1 MSYDPAMKMGKILGL
16 VVGAFIVL
24 AMLVLGSV
32 WLLVDPNSYKP
43 RIAAAV
49 KDATGR
55 ELLLQGDMTLS
66 LLPWIALTVGP
77 ASLGNPPG
85 SDAQPL
91 VSFEHAAIRVRLL
104 PLLAG
109 RLEVARITVTGARVN
124 YGQYAF
130 DHLTLETGAFAPRE
144 PMPVTLSFT
153 ASRGV
158 PKEEARAELTLNLSA
173 DVAAKRYHLDALT
186 WHGTVNLAGN
196 ARPVRWDF
204 TTPSLDLDLAAQ
216 SLDAPAFDLD
226 LAGAHLSGRLAGR
239 QILDAMALSGAV
251 TLAPLVIREY
261 LPRLGLSA
269 PATRDP
275 KALSLVSASFAFGYG
290 GRRATVDDLKLTVDD
305 THVTGN
311 VEEDLGDPRSTKFA
325 LAVDTINL
333 DRYLPPAEG
342 TDARAAPAAPRS
354 AGGPEPPA
362 KAAPLEANGSLT
374 VGAIHLAPLDLTAV
388 AVTLAASG
396 GVLHLFPLEARVDGG
411 EYSGNIVFDE
421 RASVP
426 VLTLDEHLTG
436 IEVGRLVSTG
446 EKNVHVAGRG
456 NVTLKATGRGAAAD
470 ALLST
475 LNGRVDAAVK
485 DGAIE
490 GIDIGY
496 QLDRAEA
503 LLRGQTQTT
512 TDTHRTPFAALNL
525 TAEIVDGVAQT
536 HDLTLNSPVLKVTG
550 HGSVNLA
557 TRSLDVAL
565 LADTLRMAG
574 NTPIKIPLEVTGS
587 AANPKIRPDLDAL
600 VKGQLGQKVKDLL
613 TDKLKGLFNR

>member
-1 MSYDPAMKMGKILGL
+1 
-16 VVGAFIVL
+16 VG
-24 AMLVLGSV
+24 
-32 WLLVDPNSYKP
+32 
-43 RIAAAV
+43 
-49 KDATGR
+49 
-55 ELLLQGDMTLS
+55 
-66 LLPWIALTVGP
+66 
-77 ASLGNPPG
+77 
-85 SDAQPL
+85 
-91 VSFEHAAIRVRLL
+91 
-104 PLLAG
+104 
-109 RLEVARITVTGARVN
+109 RITVTGARVS
-124 YGQYAF
+124 YGPYAF
-130 DHLTLETGAFAPRE
+130 DQINIETGAFAPRE
-144 PMPVTLSFT
+144 PMPVTLTFN

-158 PKEEARAELTLNLSA
+158 PTEEARAELTLNVSA
-173 DVAAKRYHLDALT
+173 DLGARRYHVDALT

-216 SLDAPAFDLD
+216 TLDAPAFDLD

-305 THVTGN
+305 THVTGSAAD
-311 VEEDLGDPRSTKFA
+311 DLGTRAVKFA

-342 TDARAAPAAPRS
+342 SDAAAAPAAAPRR
-354 AGGPEPPA
+354 AGAPEPQT

-436 IEVGRLVSTG
+436 IEVGQLVSTG
-446 EKNVHVAGRG
+446 AKNVHVSGRG
-456 NVTLKATGRGAAAD
+456 TVTLKATGRGAAAD
-470 ALLST
+470 ALLGT
-475 LNGRVDAAVK
+475 LNGRLDAAVK
-485 DGAIE
+485 DGALE

-503 LLRGQTQTT
+503 LLRGRTQTT
-512 TDTHRTPFAALNL
+512 QDTHRTPFAALSL
-525 TAEIVDGVAQT
+525 TAEIVDGVART

-550 HGSVNLA
+550 QGSVTLA
-557 TRSLDVAL
+557 TQSLDVAL